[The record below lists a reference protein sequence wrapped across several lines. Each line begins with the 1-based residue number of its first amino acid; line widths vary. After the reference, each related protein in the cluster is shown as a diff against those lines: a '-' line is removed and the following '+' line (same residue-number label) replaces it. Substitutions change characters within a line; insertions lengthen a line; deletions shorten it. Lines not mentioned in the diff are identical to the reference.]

1 MYFEFTGKGLDVT
14 SAMKEYAIKKISH
27 LEKYASIPE
36 DSEVRVVAKVYN
48 TSQKVEISVPTK
60 TKTIRAEN
68 SDSDFYIAVNNAVKK
83 LEDQCRRIK
92 TQNSFHPVREEYTV
106 EEDFDEEFEEDD

>member
-1 MYFEFTGKGLDVT
+1 MHFEFTGKGISVT
-14 SAMKEYAIKKISH
+14 PAMKEHAIKKISH
-27 LEKYASIPE
+27 LQKYASIPE

-60 TKTIRAEN
+60 TKTIRAED
-68 SDSDFYIAVNNAVKK
+68 SDSDFYIAVNNAIKK

-92 TQNSFHPVREEYTV
+92 TQNSFHAVRQEPEEIKEDFE
-106 EEDFDEEFEEDD
+106 EEDE

>member
-1 MYFEFTGKGLDVT
+1 MQFEFTGKGVSVT
-14 SAMKEYAIKKISH
+14 PAMKEHAIKKISH
-27 LEKYASIPE
+27 LQKYASIPE

-60 TKTIRAEN
+60 TRTIRAED
-68 SDSDFYIAVNNAVKK
+68 SDSDFYIAVDKTVKK

-92 TQNSFHPVREEYTV
+92 TQNSFHAIREKEPEEI
-106 EEDFDEEFEEDD
+106 EEDFEEEDE

>member
-1 MYFEFTGKGLDVT
+1 MYFEFTGKGVNVT
-14 SAMKEYAIKKISH
+14 PAMKEHAIKKISH
-27 LEKYASIPE
+27 LQKYASIPD

-60 TKTIRAEN
+60 TKTIRAED

-92 TQNSFHPVREEYTV
+92 TRNSLHGVRHEPDIEV
-106 EEDFDEEFEEDD
+106 DFDDSEDE